1 MMIAR
6 IRNGAMFALATVAG
20 ALPALGFA
28 PSIAAEQSPVG
39 AYSGTQTRG
48 VHRRI
53 RTAAIWSRT

>member
-39 AYSGTQTRG
+39 AYLWYPDPGGPQTD
-48 VHRRI
+48 
-53 RTAAIWSRT
+53 